1 MIPYTL
7 LRVNVSGETN
17 KMPLQTRRST
27 ALCCLIFFCA
37 TVFVTLGATAA
48 FAQPPAANEMP
59 SVIQVPPEAQ
69 PSAHFDALAATN
81 AYLAQIP
88 ADKTA
93 RSDAYFEGGYW
104 MILWDFLYGVIVCL
118 LLLNLRWS
126 ARMRDLAERIT
137 RFKPIQTFIYWL
149 QYLVLTTLLLFP
161 LTVYEDYFREHKYGL
176 ATQTFGPWMEDQ
188 LKNFAVDLVL
198 IGLLTMMLFGI
209 VRRLPRTWWIWGAV
223 ATTTFMIFGIL
234 IAPVYIVPIFNK
246 VTRLDDPKIVDP
258 ILSMARANGIPAKD
272 VFTIDASKQS
282 TRMSANVSGFANTMR
297 ITLNDNLL
305 RRGSPEE
312 IQAVMG
318 HEMGHYVMNHIYKSI
333 MFLFILIVL
342 FFAYLNWGL
351 SWTLQR
357 WGEKWQIRGVG
368 DPAVVPLVVV
378 VALIFGFVLT
388 PVSNTFNR
396 TVEYE
401 ADMFGLNAAR
411 QPDGFAQ
418 AAIHLGEY
426 RKMNPGPVE
435 EWIFF
440 DHPSGRNRIYAAMR
454 WKAENLK
461 LFAGQ

>member
-1 MIPYTL
+1 
-7 LRVNVSGETN
+7 
-17 KMPLQTRRST
+17 MPLRTRWAA
-27 ALCCLIFFCA
+27 ALGCLIFFCA
-37 TVFVTLGATAA
+37 IYLTTAA

-59 SVIQVPPEAQ
+59 SVIQVPPEAR
-69 PSAHFDALAATN
+69 PSAHFDAVAATN

-104 MILWDFLYGVIVCL
+104 MILWDFLYAAIVSL
-118 LLLNLRWS
+118 LLLNVRWS
-126 ARMRDLAERIT
+126 ARMRDIAERIT

-149 QYLVLTTLLLFP
+149 QYLVLTSILLFP

-176 ATQTFGPWMEDQ
+176 ATQTFGPWMGDQ
-188 LKNFAVDLVL
+188 LKNLAVNLVL
-198 IGLLTMMLFGI
+198 GGLLAMILFGI

-223 ATTTFMIFGIL
+223 ATLLFMIFAVL
-234 IAPVYIVPIFNK
+234 ISPVYIVPIFNK

-305 RRGSPEE
+305 RRGSLEE
-312 IQAVMG
+312 IEAVMG
-318 HEMGHYVMNHIYKSI
+318 HEMGHYVLHHIYKDILFFSI
-333 MFLFILIVL
+333 VIVL
-342 FFAYLNWGL
+342 FFAYLYRGLNWAIE
-351 SWTLQR
+351 R

-368 DPAVVPLVVV
+368 DTAVLPLAVLLL
-378 VALIFGFVLT
+378 LIVGFVLT
-388 PVSNTFNR
+388 PIFNTWTR
-396 TVEYE
+396 TQEYE
-401 ADMFGLNAAR
+401 ADMYGLNTSR
-411 QPDGFAQ
+411 QSDGFAQ

-426 RKMNPGPVE
+426 RKMNPGTLE

-461 LFAGQ
+461 LFTGQ

>member
-1 MIPYTL
+1 
-7 LRVNVSGETN
+7 
-17 KMPLQTRRST
+17 
-27 ALCCLIFFCA
+27 
-37 TVFVTLGATAA
+37 
-48 FAQPPAANEMP
+48 MP
-59 SVIQVPPEAQ
+59 SVIQVPAEAQ
-69 PSAHFDALAATN
+69 ASPHFDAIAATN

-104 MILWDFLYGVIVCL
+104 LILWDFLYGVVVAL

-126 ARMRDLAERIT
+126 ARMRDLAERVT
-137 RFKPIQTFIYWL
+137 RFKPVHTFVYWL
-149 QYLVLTTLLLFP
+149 QYFVLTSILIFP

-176 ATQTFGPWMEDQ
+176 ATQTFGPWMGDQ
-188 LKNFAVDLVL
+188 LKNLGVNLVL
-198 IGLLTMMLFGI
+198 VGILVVMLFGI
-209 VRRLPRTWWIWGAV
+209 VRRLPRTWWIWGSV
-223 ATTTFMIFGIL
+223 ATIVFLIFVVL
-234 IAPVYIVPIFNK
+234 IAPVYIFPIFNK

-272 VFTIDASKQS
+272 VFEIDASKQS
-282 TRMSANVSGFANTMR
+282 TRMSANVSGFATTMR

-312 IQAVMG
+312 IQEVMG

-333 MFLFILIVL
+333 MSQLIITVVA
-342 FFAYLNWGL
+342 FAYLFWGL
-351 SWTLQR
+351 NWTLQR

-368 DPAVVPLVVV
+368 DTAVLPLVVLLV
-378 VALIFGFVLT
+378 SIFGFVTTPLDNTLT
-388 PVSNTFNR
+388 R
-396 TVEYE
+396 TQEYE
-401 ADMFGLNAAR
+401 ADMYGLNTAR

-426 RKMNPGPVE
+426 RKMNPGPIE
-435 EWIFF
+435 ELIFF

-461 LFAGQ
+461 LFTGQQ